1 MLPGSPSIAPLSSRN
16 TCPKCLSVSAMT
28 SPSSSSG
35 ASKIARPWGWLI
47 RARYLQMVRCSGGS
61 KTSFRCC
68 PTFLVLHVRREAG
81 AGLVHRS
88 LTMLMALRN
97 PDAPVVILTTDN
109 QQLCATGVERE
120 IRVNVRSALL
130 RSCGFAALTDVY
142 FRMQSGRTGATERCG
157 AVGRSCFEN
166 DLF

>member
-28 SPSSSSG
+28 SPCSSSG
-35 ASKIARPWGWLI
+35 ASKIARPWGWSI

-68 PTFLVLHVRREAG
+68 PTFLVLYVRREAG

-88 LTMLMALRN
+88 LTMLIALRN

-120 IRVNVRSALL
+120 IRVIAELRFCRPDGCLL
-130 RSCGFAALTDVY
+130 SDAEWTD
-142 FRMQSGRTGATERCG
+142 GRHGKMRCC
-157 AVGRSCFEN
+157 RTL
-166 DLF
+166 LF